1 MFRFTTSA
9 TRSVAAQA
17 ALFSSASRAFLPN
30 GEASKIL
37 IDGEWKESGASEHID
52 VFNPATNEVVAR
64 VPETT
69 AEEMEAAVAAAKA
82 AFPAWSNTPVL
93 NRVRIMLKFQELV
106 RAHQTEVAELIVEEQ
121 GKTLVD
127 AEGDVFRGLEAVEY
141 CCAALPQLFGESSN
155 NIATNMDIVT
165 WQEPLGVCAGIT
177 PFNFPAMIPL
187 WMFPMALVT
196 GNTYVLKPSEK
207 DPTASLRLIELAEE
221 AGVPKGVLNVI
232 HGSVDAVNFICDHP
246 DIEAISF
253 VGSGPA
259 GKHIFTRGSAAGKRV
274 QSNLDAKNHGVVLPD
289 ANRESVVNALVG
301 AGFGAAGQR
310 CMALSTVVTVGETS
324 EWINDIAE
332 KAANLKVSGG
342 MEPDADLGPVISKD
356 ALDRMHEIIA
366 SAEEEGATILLDG
379 RNVDVPDF
387 PNGNFLGPT
396 IITDV
401 TPDMRCYQ
409 EEIFGPVIVC
419 VNSET
424 LEDAIELV
432 NSNPF
437 GNGTALFT
445 TSGAAG
451 RKFAAEIEVGQVGI
465 NVPIPVPPAAF
476 SFSGS
481 KASHWSGGRLFLGAE
496 GIGFFTK
503 TKTVMSNW
511 NYENEVEALRTT
523 MPIMQ
528 GKQ

>member
-1 MFRFTTSA
+1 
-9 TRSVAAQA
+9 
-17 ALFSSASRAFLPN
+17 
-30 GEASKIL
+30 
-37 IDGEWKESGASEHID
+37 
-52 VFNPATNEVVAR
+52 
-64 VPETT
+64 
-69 AEEMEAAVAAAKA
+69 
-82 AFPAWSNTPVL
+82 
-93 NRVRIMLKFQELV
+93 
-106 RAHQTEVAELIVEEQ
+106 
-121 GKTLVD
+121 
-127 AEGDVFRGLEAVEY
+127 
-141 CCAALPQLFGESSN
+141 
-155 NIATNMDIVT
+155 
-165 WQEPLGVCAGIT
+165 
-177 PFNFPAMIPL
+177 MIPL